1 MARKKEDV
9 RLKVKMASTESG
21 YFYTT
26 EKNRRSTPGK
36 LELKKYDP
44 ILRRHVIFKEKKL

>member
-1 MARKKEDV
+1 MAAKGKRIKI
-9 RLKVKMASTESG
+9 RMASTESG

-26 EKNRRSTPGK
+26 YKSVVNTTTK

-44 ILRRHVIFKEKKL
+44 VVKRHVIFKEKKIG